1 MSELP
6 GGARG
11 AGGSL
16 AEVEGLGDARHGD
29 AEQQVV
35 AQLGDLLEAHAI
47 STGRGTRRV
56 RLVRGEGRGVST

>member
-47 STGRGTRRV
+47 STG
-56 RLVRGEGRGVST
+56 